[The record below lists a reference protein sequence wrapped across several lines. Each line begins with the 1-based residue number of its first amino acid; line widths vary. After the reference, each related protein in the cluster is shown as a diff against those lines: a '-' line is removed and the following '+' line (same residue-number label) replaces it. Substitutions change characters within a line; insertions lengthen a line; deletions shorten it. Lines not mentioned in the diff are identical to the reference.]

1 MSSSHRGSHQ
11 SRETSK
17 LVQSLG
23 VRNLLK
29 LKNVNDLAELFKLS
43 PDTIRRLEKR
53 EHLRAL
59 ENQDEIEIISDEFV
73 ELDKVSIDSWL
84 NSNAREFIKYNKI

>member
-1 MSSSHRGSHQ
+1 MGTSHRGSHQ

-59 ENQDEIEIISDEFV
+59 NNQEEIEIISDEFV
-73 ELDKVSIDSWL
+73 ELDEVSMDSWL
-84 NSNAREFIKYNKI
+84 NSNAREFIKYNKA

>member
-1 MSSSHRGSHQ
+1 MKTSYRGSHQ

-53 EHLRAL
+53 ECLMTL
-59 ENQDEIEIISDEFV
+59 DNQEEIEIISDEFV
-73 ELDKVSIDSWL
+73 ELDVVSKNSWL